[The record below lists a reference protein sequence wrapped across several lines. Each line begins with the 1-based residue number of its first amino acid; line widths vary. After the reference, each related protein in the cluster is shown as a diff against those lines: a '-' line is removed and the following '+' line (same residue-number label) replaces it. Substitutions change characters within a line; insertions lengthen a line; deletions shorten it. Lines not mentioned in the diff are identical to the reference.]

1 MQVYFTCLF
10 CGRQREK
17 ENCLWDMMKGDSK
30 EKRKERK
37 KIEFEENDNHLLI
50 SIHSK
55 LAS

>member
-1 MQVYFTCLF
+1 MAERERERELF
-10 CGRQREK
+10 MGYDERGQQI
-17 ENCLWDMMKGDSK
+17 
-30 EKRKERK
+30 KRKERK